1 MQTRRAKMEENTTM
15 DRYNY
20 THSTASTMPVKRKS
34 FVLIVHN
41 AIERSE
47 QLNVQCKQDLLLRP
61 TFVHY

>member
-1 MQTRRAKMEENTTM
+1 MEENTTM